1 MKESHDFPFSVL
13 PLSAVAMESPSFDK
27 LKEEGNNYVKEK
39 RYQDAVEC
47 YSAALKLKPR
57 EHTVFS
63 NRSLAYLR
71 IGKLEEALSDAQ
83 MCVEACPKFARG
95 YMRKAVTLNMLQR
108 HEESREA
115 AVAGYLLRG
124 SDSISKECVSQWLIA
139 TRKLYDDFYKSA
151 VLPTGTVILSDAYF
165 VTLFQVLQSR
175 TSSAVGMSPA
185 QMEKLLLEVS
195 SQLKELLATFG
206 HSDNHRVET
215 WVKAMCNL
223 SVTDPKTATLNKAV
237 IETTISQS
245 KSLAEWV
252 NKEIDPILYPIA
264 RPLLILAVMVIL
276 SRTYVLNC
284 MNLGHKN
291 IQVLSQ
297 ACLVFFEQSILK
309 TEEYIGHHV
318 GLIAG
323 LLDSFVGRGTQTTPE
338 DIKIMEHYC
347 NETEKLLPLYETTQ
361 AWEKEEVKDI
371 ATRVVANIRGQLQM
385 KSTGVYI
392 HSESLPE
399 SSLMSGEVAKRDAL
413 VRPMEVMRYMEKL
426 VKEVRAKNPAEY
438 FLRDAENLLHGSG
451 RSSDYY

>member
-1 MKESHDFPFSVL
+1 M
-13 PLSAVAMESPSFDK
+13 AMESPTFDK
-27 LKEEGNNYVKEK
+27 LKEEGNNSIKEK

-71 IGKLEEALSDAQ
+71 IGKLEESLSDAQ
-83 MCVEACPKFARG
+83 MCVEVCPQFARG

-108 HEESREA
+108 LEESREA

-124 SDSISKECVSQWLIA
+124 SDSISKECMSQWLIA

-175 TSSAVGMSPA
+175 ASSAVGMSPA
-185 QMEKLLLEVS
+185 QMERLLLDVY
-195 SQLKELLATFG
+195 SQLKELMATFG
-206 HSDNHRVET
+206 HSDDNCVER
-215 WVKAMCNL
+215 WVKAVCNL

-237 IETTISQS
+237 IEATISQS
-245 KSLAEWV
+245 KCLAEWV
-252 NKEIDPILYPIA
+252 NKEIDPILYPIV
-264 RPLLILAVMVIL
+264 RPLLILAVMVVL

-297 ACLVFFEQSILK
+297 ACLVFFEQSVLK

-318 GLIAG
+318 GLITG
-323 LLDSFVGRGTQTTPE
+323 LLDSFIGRGAKTTPE
-338 DIKIMEHYC
+338 DMKITEHYC
-347 NETEKLLPLYETTQ
+347 NETEKLLPLYEATQ

-371 ATRVVANIRGQLQM
+371 AIRVVANVRGQLQLE
-385 KSTGVYI
+385 SAGVYI
-392 HSESLPE
+392 HSQSLPE
-399 SSLMSGEVAKRDAL
+399 RSLMSGEVAKRDAL
-413 VRPMEVMRYMEKL
+413 VCPMEVMHYMEKL
-426 VKEVRAKNPAEY
+426 TKEVRAKSPAEY
-438 FLRDAENLLHGSG
+438 FLRDAENPLHGSG
-451 RSSDYY
+451 R

>member
-1 MKESHDFPFSVL
+1 
-13 PLSAVAMESPSFDK
+13 MESPSFDK

-83 MCVEACPKFARG
+83 MCVEVCPKFARG

-124 SDSISKECVSQWLIA
+124 SDSINKECVSQWLIA
-139 TRKLYDDFYKSA
+139 TRKLYYKSA

-223 SVTDPKTATLNKAV
+223 SVTDPKTATLNRAV

-297 ACLVFFEQSILK
+297 ASLVFFEQSILS
-309 TEEYIGHHV
+309 I
-318 GLIAG
+318 LA
-323 LLDSFVGRGTQTTPE
+323 
-338 DIKIMEHYC
+338 IM
-347 NETEKLLPLYETTQ
+347 
-361 AWEKEEVKDI
+361 WD
-371 ATRVVANIRGQLQM
+371 
-385 KSTGVYI
+385 
-392 HSESLPE
+392 
-399 SSLMSGEVAKRDAL
+399 
-413 VRPMEVMRYMEKL
+413 
-426 VKEVRAKNPAEY
+426 
-438 FLRDAENLLHGSG
+438 
-451 RSSDYY
+451 